1 MRPSDLVLPA
11 PATAETVERI
21 LFAGGRESLTRDTAV
36 ETPVNIVYAPIP
48 FAVMMCTPQDLE
60 DFAIGFSFTEGI
72 IESMA
77 DVRSVHVEEDAEQ
90 RGLRLV
96 VSLAGDKMQ
105 RHLARGRSISGRT
118 GCGVCGIDDL
128 SAMPC
133 ARPIAAAP
141 FALTT
146 AAMTRALDELVA
158 RQSLGARTGATHA
171 AAWCGRDGAVQ
182 AVREDVGRHNAL
194 DKVIGHLLREQA
206 APQDGFFVITSR
218 CSFEM
223 LEKVAAFG
231 ARAVVAISAPTSLAV
246 ERAKAHGVTLVA
258 LARNGGALVFNGAE
272 NVVAEARP

>member
-1 MRPSDLVLPA
+1 MPPSDASLPA
-11 PATAETVERI
+11 PAVEEQVERVS
-21 LFAGGRESLTRDTAV
+21 FAGGREAQARETAV

-60 DFAIGFSFTEGI
+60 DFAIGFSFTEGVI
-72 IESMA
+72 DSID
-77 DVRSVHVEEDAEQ
+77 DVRSVHVEEDPEQ

-96 VSLAGDKMQ
+96 VSLVGDKMQ
-105 RHLARGRSISGRT
+105 RHLARGRSLSGRT

-133 ARPIAAAP
+133 ARAIDAP
-141 FALTT
+141 AFTLSTR
-146 AAMTRALDELVA
+146 AMQRALDELVA

-171 AAWCGRDGAVQ
+171 AAWCGREGDVR

-194 DKVIGHLLREQA
+194 DKLIGCLLREKA
-206 APQDGFFVITSR
+206 SPADGFFVITSR

-246 ERAKAHGVTLVA
+246 ERAKLHGVTLVA

-272 NVVAEARP
+272 NVLSEETP